1 MHAIEKIMARAS
13 GLKSVSTGEVIEAQV
28 DVAMINERQGPRVAQ
43 NFRDFGFKRVLIP
56 EKVFIGFDH
65 QVSPTRPEA
74 AERQKYF
81 REFLDEHSISYGY
94 SVGEG
99 VMHQIVMDHGWA
111 LPGELLVGNDSHS
124 VTPGA
129 CGCAAAG
136 IGQTEMVAVLVT
148 GRLWMRVP
156 EVIKVEVHGNLGPGV
171 FGKDLALTV
180 IHRIGTR
187 GALYRGIEFGGP
199 AMASLNQDVRA
210 TLSNAS
216 IEMGAKF
223 GFIDPD
229 EITLAYLQGRAKR
242 EFWIPR
248 TDPGYRYVETFKFD
262 LGEIGPVIS
271 KPHNVNNLAPIG
283 EVLGLAVDQG
293 VIGTCAGGRLDDL
306 HQAAGVLKGR
316 KIHRRVRLIV
326 TPASKEIYLK
336 ALADGT
342 IAAIVEAGGSVNPP
356 RCGPCASSMDGI
368 LAPGERAIINT
379 TRNFKGRM
387 GAGAEL
393 YMGSAA
399 TVAASA
405 IEGAIA
411 DPRGY
416 LSHESGERQ
425 AGLRN

>member
-1 MHAIEKIMARAS
+1 MHAIEKIMARAA
-13 GLKSVSTGEVIEAQV
+13 GVESVSVGEIVEAQV

-43 NFRDFGFKRVLIP
+43 NFRDVGFQRVLIP

-65 QVSPTRPEA
+65 QVSPTRAES

-81 REFLDEHSISYGY
+81 REFLIEHSISYGY

-99 VMHQIVMDHGWA
+99 IMHQTVMDHGWA
-111 LPGELLVGNDSHS
+111 LPAELLVGNDSHS

-129 CGCAAAG
+129 CGCAATG

-156 EVIKVEVHGNLGPGV
+156 EVIKAEMHGTLSPGV
-171 FGKDLALTV
+171 FGKDLTLTV
-180 IHRIGTR
+180 INRIGTR
-187 GALYRGIEFGGP
+187 GALYRGIEFAGP
-199 AMASLNQDVRA
+199 GMASLKQDDRV

-216 IEMGAKF
+216 VEMGAKF
-223 GFIDPD
+223 GFVEPD
-229 EITLAYLQGRAKR
+229 DVTLTYLQGRAKR
-242 EFWIPR
+242 EFQLLR
-248 TDPGYRYVETFKFD
+248 TDPDYRYAETFRFD
-262 LGEIGPVIS
+262 LGAIEPVVA

-283 EVLGLAVDQG
+283 EVLGLPVDQG

-336 ALADGT
+336 ALADGS

-393 YMGSAA
+393 YISSAA

-405 IEGAIA
+405 IEGVIA

-416 LSHESGERQ
+416 L
-425 AGLRN
+425 

>member
-1 MHAIEKIMARAS
+1 MHAIEKIMARAA
-13 GLKSVSTGEVIEAQV
+13 GVDSVSAGEIVEVQV

-43 NFRDFGFKRVLIP
+43 NFRDFGFQRVRIP
-56 EKVFIGFDH
+56 GKVFIGFDH
-65 QVSPTRPEA
+65 QVSPTRAES
-74 AERQKYF
+74 AERQKSF
-81 REFLDEHSISYGY
+81 REFLTEHSISYGY

-99 VMHQIVMDHGWA
+99 IMHQTVMDQGWA

-129 CGCAAAG
+129 CGCAATG
-136 IGQTEMVAVLVT
+136 IGQTETVAVLVT
-148 GRLWMRVP
+148 GLLWMRVP
-156 EVIKVEVHGNLGPGV
+156 EVMKAEMHGNLSPGV
-171 FGKDLALTV
+171 FGKDLVLTV
-180 IHRIGTR
+180 INRIGTR
-187 GALYRGIEFGGP
+187 GALYRGIEFAGP
-199 AMASLNQDVRA
+199 GMTSLNQDDRV

-216 IEMGAKF
+216 VEMGAKF
-223 GFIDPD
+223 GFVEPD
-229 EITLAYLQGRAKR
+229 DVTLAYLQGRAKR
-242 EFWIPR
+242 EFQILR
-248 TDPGYRYVETFKFD
+248 TDTDYQYAETFRFD
-262 LGEIGPVIS
+262 LGAIGPVVA

-283 EVLGLAVDQG
+283 EVLGLPVDQG

-306 HQAAGVLKGR
+306 HQAARVLKGR

-336 ALADGT
+336 ALADGS

-393 YMGSAA
+393 YMSSAA

-405 IEGAIA
+405 VMGKIT
-411 DPRGY
+411 DPRK
-416 LSHESGERQ
+416 L
-425 AGLRN
+425 L

>member
-1 MHAIEKIMARAS
+1 MHAIEKIMARAA
-13 GLKSVSTGEVIEAQV
+13 GVESVSAGEIVEVNV
-28 DVAMINERQGPRVAQ
+28 DVVMINERQGPRVAQ
-43 NFRDFGFKRVLIP
+43 NFRDFGFEKVRTP
-56 EKVFIGFDH
+56 DKVFIAFDH
-65 QVSPTRPEA
+65 QVSPTRPEH

-81 REFLDEHSISYGY
+81 RAFMTEHSIAYGY

-99 VMHQIVMDHGWA
+99 VMHQTVMDQGWA

-129 CGCAAAG
+129 CGCAATG
-136 IGQTEMVAVLVT
+136 IGQTETVAVLVT
-148 GRLWMRVP
+148 GQLWMRVP
-156 EVIKVEVHGNLGPGV
+156 EVMKAEIHGALSPGV

-180 IHRIGTR
+180 VNRIGTR
-187 GALYRGIEFGGP
+187 GALYRGIEFAGP
-199 AMASLNQDVRA
+199 GMTSLNQDDRV
-210 TLSNAS
+210 TLTNAS
-216 IEMGAKF
+216 VEMGAKF
-223 GFIDPD
+223 GFVEPD
-229 EITLAYLQGRAKR
+229 EVTLAYLQGRAKR
-242 EFWIPR
+242 EFKIER
-248 TDPGYRYVETFKFD
+248 TDPDYRYVETVRFD
-262 LGEIGPVIS
+262 LGSIEPVVA

-283 EVLGLAVDQG
+283 EVIGLPVDQG

-306 HQAAGVLKGR
+306 HQAARVLKGR
-316 KIHRRVRLIV
+316 KINRNVRLIV
-326 TPASKEIYLK
+326 TPASREIYLK
-336 ALADGT
+336 ALADGS

-405 IEGAIA
+405 IEGVIA
-411 DPRGY
+411 DPRRY
-416 LSHESGERQ
+416 L
-425 AGLRN
+425 